1 MHKYFDYIKGEI
13 SVVNDN
19 NGMLYTARNP
29 ENFILTLH
37 HLTHSK
43 LASLENIKD
52 LVAQYVKQEIHN
64 IDEQ

>member
-1 MHKYFDYIKGEI
+1 MHKYFTYMKGET

-19 NGMLYTARNP
+19 NGTLYTARNP
-29 ENFILTLH
+29 KNFILTLH
-37 HLTHSK
+37 HLAHSK

-64 IDEQ
+64 EQ